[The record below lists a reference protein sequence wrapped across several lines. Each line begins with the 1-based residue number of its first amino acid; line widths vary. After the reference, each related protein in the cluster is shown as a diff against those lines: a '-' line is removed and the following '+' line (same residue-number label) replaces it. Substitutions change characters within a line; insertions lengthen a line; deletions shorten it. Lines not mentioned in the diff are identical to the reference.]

1 MKTQH
6 SARELAAK
14 QEKHCEKH
22 KVGLTTKLTNTVH
35 TKNIG
40 HIAGVIM
47 KISSEKWCQKN
58 VGKELGIKEGKLEI
72 NKELLHQQG

>member
-1 MKTQH
+1 
-6 SARELAAK
+6 
-14 QEKHCEKH
+14 
-22 KVGLTTKLTNTVH
+22 
-35 TKNIG
+35 
-40 HIAGVIM
+40 M